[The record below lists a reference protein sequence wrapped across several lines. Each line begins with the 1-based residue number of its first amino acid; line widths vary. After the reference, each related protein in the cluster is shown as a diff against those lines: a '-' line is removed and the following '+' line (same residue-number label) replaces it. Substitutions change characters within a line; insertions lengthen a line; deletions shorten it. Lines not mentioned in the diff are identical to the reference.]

1 MKPQSGPKRI
11 AVLPTGKTEW
21 HGMAQ
26 ALSQLFSPHTFYCV
40 PTAPE
45 VASYGAQFPY
55 GGFTSNRLKQAD
67 LASPPESA
75 QELVKRAAQEV
86 LGDRKANQPPAD
98 LVVVLDDG
106 ELANAAQLPLVT
118 DVFRAAAVQHLSGLQ
133 GCRARTEA
141 AFREKVSFH
150 LVVPMVEA
158 WFFADPAALCRA
170 GVMAGQPVSFAST
183 QDPEQFVTQ
192 DAAYLAASMNDCPS
206 WAQAE
211 RGRQKKLRPKWLGSL
226 PRQHHPK
233 GYLQWLCLAGQQC
246 SCTTYDETNHGA
258 AALRGLDWTTLLQ
271 RPSPQLGFLTSLL
284 SDIADGV
291 GQPLPSL
298 LLGRYEAPETSRAT
312 PRATP
317 VLRNL

>member
-1 MKPQSGPKRI
+1 MKPQSGPKRV

-26 ALSQLFSPHTFYCV
+26 ALAQLFPPHTFYCV

-45 VASYGAQFPY
+45 VASYGAQYPY
-55 GGFTSNRLKQAD
+55 NGFTSSKLTAAH
-67 LASPPESA
+67 LESPPESA
-75 QELVKRAAQEV
+75 QELLKRAAQEAV
-86 LGDRKANQPPAD
+86 GSSPAQLPPAD

-106 ELANAAQLPLVT
+106 ELANAAQLSLVT
-118 DVFRAAAVQHLSGLQ
+118 DVFRAAAVQHLSSLQ
-133 GCRARTEA
+133 GSRARTEA

-158 WFFADPAALCRA
+158 WFFADPAALVRA
-170 GVMAGQPVSFAST
+170 GVTAGQPVCFAST

-192 DAAYLAASMNDCPS
+192 DAAYLAASMAHCPS
-206 WAQAE
+206 LALVPS
-211 RGRQKKLRPKWLGSL
+211 GRQKKLRPKWLGSL
-226 PRQHHPK
+226 SRQHHPK

-246 SCTTYDETNHGA
+246 SCTAYDETNHGA
-258 AALRGLDWTTLLQ
+258 AALRGLNWTALLQ